1 MKNTNINETSII
13 NLTNNLNKVYHPK
26 FNRFNFC
33 QAYISDA
40 INHNGEI
47 YRLIKSYDTIVALIV
62 ASESVVYELGKYSR
76 TTSKQ
81 ITQIINRHC
90 QSFNRVTLKT
100 ANW

>member
-1 MKNTNINETSII
+1 MKNTINETAII
-13 NLTNNLNKVYHPK
+13 NLSNDLHMHYNPK
-26 FNRFNFC
+26 FTRFNHC
-33 QAYISDA
+33 NAYISEA
-40 INHNGEI
+40 LQHNGES

-90 QSFNRVTLKT
+90 RSFNRITLKT
-100 ANW
+100 SNW